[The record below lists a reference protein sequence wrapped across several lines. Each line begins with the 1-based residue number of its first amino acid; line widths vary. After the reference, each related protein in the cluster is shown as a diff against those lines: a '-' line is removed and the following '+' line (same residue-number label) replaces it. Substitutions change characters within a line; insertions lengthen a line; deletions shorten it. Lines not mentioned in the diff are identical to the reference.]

1 MDRKSFFRGFG
12 IGVLFA
18 VTILGISFLIRT
30 SDSYVKSRAKE
41 LGMVYASQNS
51 DKVLASDGAASP
63 SPKSS
68 PGASPA
74 EKGTV
79 APKATGG
86 QKGTQASEKTTSP
99 KETRE
104 PAAGKATKEPDA
116 GKATKKPATS
126 SKSSKKDIDMKK
138 EKERMEKSLRD
149 EEKKLTINAG
159 EMSSDVSRK
168 LQSLGV
174 VKSAV
179 DFDKYLE
186 QHGYSSGIS
195 AGTYNVSKGDTYS
208 QLAKKIT
215 RR

>member
-18 VTILGISFLIRT
+18 VTILGISFLMRT

-51 DKVLASDGAASP
+51 DKVLASGGDASP
-63 SPKSS
+63 SPESS
-68 PGASPA
+68 PEASPA
-74 EKGTV
+74 NKSTP
-79 APKATGG
+79 APKATDG
-86 QKGTQASEKTTSP
+86 QKSTQTPGKVQDSKAKAS
-99 KETRE
+99 
-104 PAAGKATKEPDA
+104 PDA
-116 GKATKKPATS
+116 GRATKKPAAS

-138 EKERMEKSLRD
+138 EKERMEKSLRA
-149 EEKKLTINAG
+149 EGKKLTINAG

-168 LQSLGV
+168 LERLGV
-174 VKSAV
+174 VKSAL

>member
-18 VTILGISFLIRT
+18 VTILGISFLMRT

-41 LGMVYASQNS
+41 LGMVYGSQNS
-51 DKVLASDGAASP
+51 DKVLVSSESAS
-63 SPKSS
+63 SS
-68 PGASPA
+68 PESSPEASPA
-74 EKGTV
+74 EKSTA
-79 APKATGG
+79 APNATDGKKSS
-86 QKGTQASEKTTSP
+86 QAPQGTQASGKTP
-99 KETRE
+99 E
-104 PAAGKATKEPDA
+104 PKATPSSA
-116 GKATKKPATS
+116 ASKATKKPTAS
-126 SKSSKKDIDMKK
+126 SKASGKDIDMKS
-138 EKERMEKSLRD
+138 EKDRMEKSLRD
-149 EEKKLTINAG
+149 EEKKLTIDVG
-159 EMSSDVSRK
+159 EMSSDVSKK

-174 VKSAV
+174 IKSAV

-186 QHGYSSGIS
+186 QHGYSSGIN

>member
-18 VTILGISFLIRT
+18 VTILGISFLMRT

-51 DKVLASDGAASP
+51 DKVLVTSGDASP
-63 SPKSS
+63 SPESS
-68 PGASPA
+68 PEASSA
-74 EKGTV
+74 GKSTV
-79 APKATGG
+79 APKATDG
-86 QKGTQASEKTTSP
+86 QKGTQAPRATGKTSEP
-99 KETRE
+99 K
-104 PAAGKATKEPDA
+104 AS
-116 GKATKKPATS
+116 KKPAANKATQKPAAS
-126 SKSSKKDIDMKK
+126 SKASGKDIDMKK

>member
-18 VTILGISFLIRT
+18 VTILGISFLMRT

-51 DKVLASDGAASP
+51 DKVLASGGDASP
-63 SPKSS
+63 SPESS
-68 PGASPA
+68 PEASPA
-74 EKGTV
+74 NKSTP
-79 APKATGG
+79 APKAADG
-86 QKGTQASEKTTSP
+86 QKSTQTPGSAQPSGKGRDS
-99 KETRE
+99 K
-104 PAAGKATKEPDA
+104 AKATPDA
-116 GKATKKPATS
+116 GRATKKPAAS

-138 EKERMEKSLRD
+138 EKERMEKSLRA
-149 EEKKLTINAG
+149 EGKKLTINAG

-168 LQSLGV
+168 LERLGV
-174 VKSAV
+174 VKSAL

-215 RR
+215 KR

>member
-18 VTILGISFLIRT
+18 VTILGISFLMRT

-51 DKVLASDGAASP
+51 DKVLASSGDASP
-63 SPKSS
+63 SPEDS
-68 PGASPA
+68 PEASPA
-74 EKGTV
+74 GKSTAEPRGTD
-79 APKATGG
+79 G
-86 QKGTQASEKTTSP
+86 QKSTQAPRSTQASGKTSEP
-99 KETRE
+99 KAKAS
-104 PAAGKATKEPDA
+104 PAAN
-116 GKATKKPATS
+116 KATKKPAAS
-126 SKSSKKDIDMKK
+126 SKASKKDIDMKK

-149 EEKKLTINAG
+149 EEKKLTIDVG

-174 VKSAV
+174 VKSAA

-186 QHGYSSGIS
+186 QHGYSSGIN

>member
-18 VTILGISFLIRT
+18 VTILGISFLMRT

-51 DKVLASDGAASP
+51 DKVLASGGDASP
-63 SPKSS
+63 SPESS
-68 PGASPA
+68 PEASPA
-74 EKGTV
+74 NKSTP
-79 APKATGG
+79 APKATDG
-86 QKGTQASEKTTSP
+86 QKSAQPSGKGQDSKAKAS
-99 KETRE
+99 
-104 PAAGKATKEPDA
+104 PDA
-116 GKATKKPATS
+116 GRATKKPAAS

-138 EKERMEKSLRD
+138 EKERMEKSLRA
-149 EEKKLTINAG
+149 EGKKLTINAG

-168 LQSLGV
+168 LERLGV
-174 VKSAV
+174 VKSAL

-215 RR
+215 KR

>member
-18 VTILGISFLIRT
+18 VTILGISFLMRT

-51 DKVLASDGAASP
+51 DKVLVAGEDAT
-63 SPKSS
+63 SS
-68 PGASPA
+68 PESSPEASPA
-74 EKGTV
+74 EKGTPL
-79 APKATGG
+79 PKATAG
-86 QKGTQASEKTTSP
+86 QKSTQSP
-99 KETRE
+99 GSARPTGKDQDSK
-104 PAAGKATKEPDA
+104 AKATPEA
-116 GKATKKPATS
+116 GRATKKPAS
-126 SKSSKKDIDMKK
+126 SKASKKDIDMKK
-138 EKERMEKSLRD
+138 EKERMEKNLRK

-168 LQSLGV
+168 LESLGV
-174 VKSAV
+174 VKSAL